1 MENYIYRENL
11 ALLKKKRL
19 TEPHTDA
26 ERSVLLKLLAEA
38 EVKEP
43 RLRSKS

>member
-11 ALLKKKRL
+11 ALLKKRL